1 MVNGWRY
8 LLGVIILSSIR
19 WFLWMRVAGI
29 AVVITAAVL
38 LTVLRLLV
46 GALEFY
52 HEEIEDRLT
61 KELGTPIRFESLDAD
76 LVYFDPILRMQGVSL
91 GSEPSEMLVIGQF
104 SIRLDVVKS
113 FIGRA
118 PVLRELEVTGLQ
130 ALILPDSLGT
140 WRVSGLPIP
149 ERSPVVDYLK
159 LFEQA
164 GRLVISSSRILVQ
177 GPYPFAIE
185 IESDDQGLRL
195 STTESDR
202 VLSGAFSVV
211 SDSESTVRFQEA
223 VTMIARFEGISGSI
237 FRSNF
242 EAFLALKPSP
252 ARAEDLIRPMGR
264 HALTAELWVSAR
276 DGAGQIAGSSD
287 WASYLGRGV
296 MQAQPDIVLQSSLAG
311 SFSQTDGSFSV
322 LLAEPQLK
330 IKEQSIEIGAIGV
343 AGAKAIHQAE
353 YTLAGYLDHFE
364 LNEAAVAAIT
374 TNAEVFGLTIEQQ
387 DLFEQVSP
395 RVRLEKVQWHLAPAR
410 LRESLTVLGDVAN
423 LELSLAGAVPG
434 LAGLSGFVQFG
445 LGAGYLDVDATDARL
460 QFGSLYDQPWSIQKV
475 QGRVAYRQA
484 EDGYALTSGKLVA
497 SVDGLAADVKL
508 HMNLTQDRRLRT
520 WGLAIGAKDFD
531 LGAALPFI
539 PNTVPETATSW
550 LNENLLAGHSSI
562 TGLFVHGSLDRIS
575 PKDEKQYG
583 VQIALENGA
592 IQYDPDW
599 PIAAGTIGQIEVSNK
614 GIFSEQL
621 VTQLYATAATNVSL
635 AMPFTE
641 AGLLTEVVVQ
651 GQVQGPV
658 SDLIRFFQETP
669 LRNQVN
675 GIADSWAGKGRALGS
690 AKVTVPL
697 DGAIRVPDVS
707 AGLWLDHADIQ
718 LGNIGLNLANLSGQF
733 DYETKAG
740 LSAKQI
746 QFDVLGGASQASIR
760 SELFG
765 NGGVTLI
772 ELEGDVDMAPVNA
785 WLDLTLLRLTAGSTA
800 YRGSLSVPYGGRE
813 DQPVFEFASDLQ
825 GITIDMPPPIGKIVA
840 DAHRALRV
848 TQSFEA
854 NGSEVAF
861 DLDQSA
867 GGILRLAGDEV
878 QGGIIEI
885 GRYEPK
891 AVAFDSIRIT
901 GELPYASLEEWD
913 GFLLRLD
920 ALSEGDVA
928 ETFRTRLDSVKV
940 QTAEFDLFGYLL
952 KDVALGLYPDADS
965 WRMTLLN
972 PEVEGTVRLN
982 DDPDVPLEVVLDKVN
997 LMSDDA
1003 LTDPLAGLTS
1013 DDLLPA
1019 DVLIRSVFW
1028 DGEDY
1033 GTWQFTVQPNL
1044 DFVLLTNL
1052 VAQSKG
1058 MTIDVKEGLR
1068 WFPAG
1073 ENPYSKF
1080 EGLVMVE
1087 DMRACLAAWGYASGL
1102 EGDQFQFQTAVEWP
1116 GSPLHIDLERI
1127 RGLIQLEGGQGRIVQ
1142 AEASSGALKLLGI
1155 FDFAEIAQRFSFD
1168 LSRML
1173 SEGHAFNSMTGSV
1186 RLEKGVVTIDAP
1198 IVVAGAGS
1206 QLTLAGEV
1214 NLLTETLDNDLIV
1227 TLPVNKNL
1235 PWYAAYSAIAT
1246 GPLMGAGVFLA
1257 QKVFKRQIDELTS
1270 LKYEVSGT
1278 FSEPN
1283 VQFLSMFDSSL
1294 RKPADPKLLTEPLS
1308 PKPGTDYE

>member
-149 ERSPVVDYLK
+149 ERSPVVDYLT

-185 IESDDQGLRL
+185 IASDDQGLRL

-928 ETFRTRLDSVKV
+928 ETFRARLDSVKV

-1019 DVLIRSVFW
+1019 DVLIRSVFL

>member
-149 ERSPVVDYLK
+149 ERSPVVDYLT

-211 SDSESTVRFQEA
+211 SDSESAVRFQEA

-690 AKVTVPL
+690 AKVIVPL

-940 QTAEFDLFGYLL
+940 QAAEFDLFGYLL

-1019 DVLIRSVFW
+1019 DVLIRSVFL

>member
-211 SDSESTVRFQEA
+211 SDSESAVRFQEA

-599 PIAAGTIGQIEVSNK
+599 PIAAGIIGQIEVSNK

-690 AKVTVPL
+690 AKVIVPL
-697 DGAIRVPDVS
+697 DGAIRAPDVS

-765 NGGVTLI
+765 NG
-772 ELEGDVDMAPVNA
+772 
-785 WLDLTLLRLTAGSTA
+785 
-800 YRGSLSVPYGGRE
+800 
-813 DQPVFEFASDLQ
+813 
-825 GITIDMPPPIGKIVA
+825 
-840 DAHRALRV
+840 
-848 TQSFEA
+848 
-854 NGSEVAF
+854 
-861 DLDQSA
+861 
-867 GGILRLAGDEV
+867 
-878 QGGIIEI
+878 
-885 GRYEPK
+885 
-891 AVAFDSIRIT
+891 
-901 GELPYASLEEWD
+901 
-913 GFLLRLD
+913 
-920 ALSEGDVA
+920 
-928 ETFRTRLDSVKV
+928 
-940 QTAEFDLFGYLL
+940 
-952 KDVALGLYPDADS
+952 
-965 WRMTLLN
+965 
-972 PEVEGTVRLN
+972 
-982 DDPDVPLEVVLDKVN
+982 
-997 LMSDDA
+997 
-1003 LTDPLAGLTS
+1003 
-1013 DDLLPA
+1013 
-1019 DVLIRSVFW
+1019 
-1028 DGEDY
+1028 
-1033 GTWQFTVQPNL
+1033 
-1044 DFVLLTNL
+1044 
-1052 VAQSKG
+1052 
-1058 MTIDVKEGLR
+1058 
-1068 WFPAG
+1068 
-1073 ENPYSKF
+1073 
-1080 EGLVMVE
+1080 
-1087 DMRACLAAWGYASGL
+1087 
-1102 EGDQFQFQTAVEWP
+1102 
-1116 GSPLHIDLERI
+1116 
-1127 RGLIQLEGGQGRIVQ
+1127 
-1142 AEASSGALKLLGI
+1142 
-1155 FDFAEIAQRFSFD
+1155 
-1168 LSRML
+1168 
-1173 SEGHAFNSMTGSV
+1173 
-1186 RLEKGVVTIDAP
+1186 
-1198 IVVAGAGS
+1198 
-1206 QLTLAGEV
+1206 
-1214 NLLTETLDNDLIV
+1214 
-1227 TLPVNKNL
+1227 
-1235 PWYAAYSAIAT
+1235 
-1246 GPLMGAGVFLA
+1246 
-1257 QKVFKRQIDELTS
+1257 
-1270 LKYEVSGT
+1270 
-1278 FSEPN
+1278 
-1283 VQFLSMFDSSL
+1283 
-1294 RKPADPKLLTEPLS
+1294 
-1308 PKPGTDYE
+1308 

>member
-211 SDSESTVRFQEA
+211 SDSESAVRFQEA

-599 PIAAGTIGQIEVSNK
+599 PIAAGIIGQIEVSNK

-690 AKVTVPL
+690 AKVIVPL

-840 DAHRALRV
+840 DAHRTLRV
-848 TQSFEA
+848 TQSFES

-867 GGILRLAGDEV
+867 GGILRLTGDEV

-928 ETFRTRLDSVKV
+928 ETFRARLDSVKV